1 MALIHRISR
10 LFKADFHAVL
20 DRIEEPDVLLRQA
33 IREMEDDLADRE
45 QSIAHRAHD
54 QQTLAARRGELENR
68 IVEIDS
74 QLDLCFESKKDDLA
88 KSLIRR
94 QLETQRVLKLL
105 DAKHAANDECLDGQR
120 ETLAENRATLESLR
134 QKAELVAQRA
144 PAPAGGD
151 SAFDDLGRMT
161 REMTIGDDEV
171 EIAFLHEQSR
181 RQSS

>member
-20 DRIEEPDVLLRQA
+20 DRIEEPELLLRQA

-45 QSIAHRAHD
+45 QSIARRAHD

-68 IVEIDS
+68 MVEIES
-74 QLDLCFESKKDDLA
+74 QLDLCFQSKKDDLA

-94 QLETQRVLKLL
+94 KLETQRILKQL
-105 DAKHAANDECLDGQR
+105 DTSYAANDEYLDGQR
-120 ETLAENRATLESLR
+120 ATLAENRATLESLR
-134 QKAELVAQRA
+134 QKAELVAQRV
-144 PAPAGGD
+144 PPPAGGD

-171 EIAFLHEQSR
+171 EIAFLHEQSL